1 MTTKEMNFTNMNIK
15 DFIEYIITFDNI
27 DDILENCKTQSEKG
41 FIFERLFDIVIK
53 FGFCDIFT
61 NSNFYHL
68 NGNSNN
74 GKLKILENLTQYL
87 SEKVIS
93 GNSSGCS
100 DITLQNKNDN
110 TYIFISSKYPKSNED
125 IKKQKSVDYYDIQN
139 IIAMATKNKHI
150 YKNYKIYLV
159 VPNKKTVLDKVKNAN
174 ESSEYITEHMTED
187 NILDKND
194 LNKYFLAFKQDIIKN
209 KDNDWNEIYLSPKE
223 NLVLRFHQEL
233 ITHKTSTLIEEGNK
247 AFLWGCKCRSGK
259 TYMIGG
265 VIIKQLNIMKKL
277 NVLIITPAPTETL
290 PQFTDDLF
298 NKFKDFDKFKI
309 HHIEGSKKLN
319 SLELDNNNIF
329 VMSKQLLQ
337 KYINENTIMTI
348 KNLKLDI
355 IAFDENHFSGTTNLS
370 KNILDSYSSKNTVK
384 IYLTAT
390 YNKPLQEWNILP
402 ECQMYWDIEDEQICK
417 SILVDNTN
425 LNKLKEKHG
434 DEYIE
439 KTIKYYTN
447 LGLSLNDIF
456 KSYER
461 MPELHLITNMFD
473 SQRYDIIKE
482 NIMGSHYG
490 FSFDVLFS
498 LNKDK
503 QFNYKNE
510 VKTILRYISG
520 SEKEQDFKTGD
531 KSIFTRINNICS
543 RTPFTQIWFL
553 PSDNINLI
561 SQNLKSLMFEDKI
574 LKKYNVMCIN
584 RVNNDLAKDIKDEIM
599 KQEIITKSEGK
610 QGLILLAGNML
621 SLGITINSCDIVML
635 MNNTLSADKVMQ
647 QMYRCMTEGQN
658 KKMGFVVDLNISRV
672 LQTCIN
678 YTVYKNSKSV
688 EDKIK
693 YLVENHLINID
704 IDMMKSKKLNSDGI
718 VKKLMDIWKGDP
730 INNFRSLLQNLDN
743 DCTIFDNPT
752 QKLLNTSF
760 TNSLKD
766 NKVNSTVEFKDND
779 DELQIL
785 PSGKEKNKDNDS
797 NISNESDELE
807 EKKEEEIKISFTKDV
822 LPYVI
827 PLTCILTI
835 EDKNKDF
842 INMLNNIKESKELL
856 EIFDDQCLIWWNK
869 KGLINII
876 HDIIVK
882 YFDKSSNTYNISVQ
896 FKMSI
901 QSLLDRPKELLELI
915 GDCLKPKAI
924 EKKTFGEVFTPM
936 DFINDNMLKDI
947 EEYWLKN
954 KNENIWTNE
963 KLTWYDPAT
972 GMGNYPIAI
981 YYKLME
987 GLKTKIP
994 NEELRKKHIIEKQL
1008 YMGELNKKNCFVV
1021 KQIFNINNEYKLNL
1035 YEGDTLNLKLNE
1047 VFGKTKF
1054 DIIIGNPPYNEEL
1067 KTKQGSAPA
1076 LYNKFI
1082 EYYMNKCNLLSFIV
1096 PSRWFAGG
1104 KGLDKFRDMML
1115 KKTDI
1120 VYIKHYND
1128 ACTIFGNS
1136 VDIKGGVNYFLI
1148 DGEYNGLCDY
1158 NGSSLKLSNYDVFV
1172 DSKYYDIINKVIKHN
1187 SLSEIFI
1194 GQSYSGINSN
1204 DDRLIDKNTNTTL
1217 LCYVSQQKGFI
1228 KYIEKDKITKE
1239 RNFNKWK
1246 IITAE
1251 ASFEG
1256 SSGFGNMFI
1265 GKPNEICNQSYVIFE
1280 VSSDDEA
1287 KSLLSY
1293 MKCKLPNFMLSLRKI
1308 SQHISKATCKW
1319 IPLPPLN
1326 KDWTDDMIYKYYK
1339 LSENEIKLIKETKV
1353 SGYND
1358 IKPIDIN
1365 EPKIIKDGLKQYYLI
1380 DNKLYKVK
1388 KDKTQGDLFGSYKD
1402 GKIIEG
1408 VEETTNLIIVKG
1420 KKSKS
1425 KNNEEVNIIEND
1437 DEILTVSKKKTSK
1450 SKINIIDDNET
1461 DNIINAVSKKKTSTP
1476 KKIINDDN
1484 VILEEPEIK
1493 VKKIIKKKVKTNT
1506 DIEL

>member
-1 MTTKEMNFTNMNIK
+1 MTKEMNFTNMNIK
-15 DFIEYIITFDNI
+15 NFIDYIITFDNI

-53 FGFCDIFT
+53 FGFCNVFI
-61 NSNFYHL
+61 NSNFNHL
-68 NGNSNN
+68 SGNSNN
-74 GKLKILENLTQYL
+74 AKLKILKNLNQYL
-87 SEKVIS
+87 NDKVLS
-93 GNSSGCS
+93 GNSGGCS

-125 IKKQKSVDYYDIQN
+125 VKKQKSVDYYDIQN

-159 VPNKKTVLDKVKNAN
+159 VPNKKKVLDKVKNAN
-174 ESSEYITEHMTED
+174 ESSEYITDHMTED
-187 NILDKND
+187 NILDKDD

-209 KDNDWNEIYLSPKE
+209 KDNDWNEIYLSPKD

-247 AFLWGCKCRSGK
+247 SFLWGCKCRSGK

-265 VIIKQLNIMKKL
+265 VIIKQLDIMKKL

-309 HHIEGSKKLN
+309 HHIKGSKKLN

-337 KYINENTIMTI
+337 KYINEKTIMTI

-370 KNILDSYSSKNTVK
+370 KDILNSYSSKNTVK

-390 YNKPLQEWNILP
+390 YNKPLKEWNILP

-434 DEYIE
+434 DEYIT

-447 LGLSLNDIF
+447 LGLSLDNIF

-461 MPELHLITNMFD
+461 MPDLHLITNMFD

-561 SQNLKSLMFEDKI
+561 SQNLKLLMLEDKI

-584 RVNNDLAKDIKDEIM
+584 RVNNDLAKDIKDEIL

-704 IDMMKSKKLNSDGI
+704 IDMIQSKKLNSDGI

-730 INNFRSLLQNLDN
+730 INNFRSLLRNLDN

-766 NKVNSTVEFKDND
+766 NKVDSTVEFKDDD
-779 DELQIL
+779 DELQVL
-785 PSGKEKNKDNDS
+785 PSGKKKNKDSD
-797 NISNESDELE
+797 ISNESDVIE
-807 EKKEEEIKISFTKDV
+807 EKKEEEIKISFIKDV

-936 DFINDNMLKDI
+936 DFINDKMLKDI
-947 EEYWLKN
+947 EEYWMKKYN
-954 KNENIWTNE
+954 VNIWTNE

-1008 YMGELNKKNCFVV
+1008 YMGELNKKNCFAV
-1021 KQIFNINNEYKLNL
+1021 KQIFNINNIYKLNL
-1035 YEGDTLNLKLNE
+1035 YEGDTLNVKINE
-1047 VFGKTKF
+1047 VFRKTKF
-1054 DIIIGNPPYNEEL
+1054 DIIIGNPPYNEVL
-1067 KTKQGSAPA
+1067 TSVGAKP

-1082 EYYMNKCNLLSFIV
+1082 EYYVNKCNLLSFII

-1104 KGLDKFRDMML
+1104 KGLDKFREMMINR
-1115 KKTDI
+1115 TDI
-1120 VYIKHYND
+1120 LFIKHYDN
-1128 ACTIFGNS
+1128 ASKIFGNT
-1136 VDIKGGVNYFLI
+1136 VNIEGGVNYFLI
-1148 DGEYNGLCDY
+1148 DNDYNGLCDY
-1158 NGSSLKLSNYDVFV
+1158 NGSKVKFNNFDIIL
-1172 DSKYYDIINKVIKHN
+1172 DSKYYEIVNKFINNNKITD
-1187 SLSEIFI
+1187 LYLGRYF
-1194 GQSYSGINSN
+1194 GIESN
-1204 DDRLIDKNTNTTL
+1204 DKNLIDDNKSIK
-1217 LCYVSQQKGFI
+1217 CYVSQQKGFI
-1228 KYIEKDKITKE
+1228 KYVDKKFVKKE
-1239 RNFNKWK
+1239 YNFYKV
-1246 IITAE
+1246 ITAR
-1251 ASFEG
+1251 ANG
-1256 SSGFGNMFI
+1256 RNGCFGNIFI
-1265 GKPNEICNQSYVIFE
+1265 GNQLEIHTGSYISFRVSNEN
-1280 VSSDDEA
+1280 EA

-1308 SQHISKATCKW
+1308 SQDISEATCKW

-1326 KDWTDDMIYKYYK
+1326 KEWNDEEVYKYFK
-1339 LSENEIKLIKETKV
+1339 LSENEINLIKETKI
-1353 SGYND
+1353 SGYSD
-1358 IKPIDIN
+1358 IKQIN
-1365 EPKIIKDGLKQYYLI
+1365 ENDPKIIKDGRKQYYLVN
-1380 DNKLYKVK
+1380 DKLYKIK
-1388 KDKTQGDLFGSYKD
+1388 KDKSLGKLFGDYID
-1402 GKIIEG
+1402 DKIIEG
-1408 VEETTNLIIVKG
+1408 VEETNDLIIVKG

-1425 KNNEEVNIIEND
+1425 KNNEEVNIIKND
-1437 DEILTVSKKKTSK
+1437 DEILTISKKKTSK
-1450 SKINIIDDNET
+1450 SKINII
-1461 DNIINAVSKKKTSTP
+1461 S
-1476 KKIINDDN
+1476 DN
-1484 VILEEPEIK
+1484 VILEEEPEIK
-1493 VKKIIKKKVKTNT
+1493 VKKIIKNKVKTNT